1 MSCES
6 LQSAVLELAESRFL
20 RTELERSD
28 FLYHLAQ
35 YDDFPRSVITLK
47 KRSAKFGGNKTLLIA
62 HLSSLDKIGL
72 GAKWAAEV
80 RDALPEPEASD
91 LYLFLS
97 VNGLS
102 DGECSRLEA
111 DEQFCRKYVLRPSET
126 ALSLVLRTFL
136 GPLEVGDDEVGVAD
150 PLISAMRLTAK
161 EHEWL
166 DSPMQD
172 YWKELF
178 LSTQESAVI
187 ASLLIDE
194 GTQG

>member
-1 MSCES
+1 MSWEN
-6 LQSAVLELAESRFL
+6 LQAAVLELAESRFL
-20 RTELERSD
+20 HTELERSNY
-28 FLYHLAQ
+28 LYHLAQ
-35 YDDFPRSVITLK
+35 EDDFPRSVVTLK
-47 KRSAKFGGNKTLLIA
+47 KRTANSGGNKTLLLA
-62 HLSSLDKIGL
+62 HFSSLDQIGL
-72 GAKWAAEV
+72 GAKWAADV

-126 ALSLVLRTFL
+126 DLSLVLRTFL
-136 GPLEVGDDEVGVAD
+136 GPLEVGDDEVSVAD
-150 PLISAMRLTAK
+150 PVVTAMRSTAK

-166 DSPMQD
+166 DSSMQE

-178 LSTQESAVI
+178 LSTHESAVI

-194 GTQG
+194 GTQE